1 MISSLNNKIKKKQL
15 KIAIIGLGYVG
26 LPIADAFSKHF
37 KVVGYD
43 INKSRISD
51 LKNNIDSNDIRK
63 KIKKKFSKNLI
74 FTYKKNLLKNCDIFI
89 ITVPTPVNKRNI
101 PNLKS
106 LDSAINDLIS
116 FDLKGKFIVIEST
129 VFPTLCS
136 KYIKLIQLKKKILL
150 DKDFYFGFSP
160 ERINPSDNFYTI
172 KNIDKIVSSSSS
184 KSVNFLK
191 KLYSKIVNK
200 IHLSNSIED
209 AEMAKII
216 ENTQR
221 DINIAFINEISII
234 CNKLNLNF
242 KNVLKLASTKW
253 NFLKFKPGLVGG
265 HCISVDPYYLTHI
278 LKKANYKPKVILS
291 GRQINENYHKNI
303 VSFFEKKLKSK
314 KIKILISGLTYK
326 EDCND
331 VRNSKAFNLSTL
343 LKKKYS
349 RVDLYDPNLKKNK
362 VFNQIILDKPKKNF
376 YDLIIICVRHRIF
389 FKKSKLLL
397 KKFGKK
403 NCKYYDIKLGGFL
416 N

>member
-15 KIAIIGLGYVG
+15 KIAVIGLGYVG
-26 LPIADAFSKHF
+26 LPIAEAFSKHF
-37 KVVGYD
+37 KVIGYD

-51 LKNNIDSNDIRK
+51 LKNKIDKNDVSK

-74 FTYKKNLLKNCDIFI
+74 FSNKKNLIKNCDVFI

-101 PNLKS
+101 PDLKF
-106 LDSAINDLIS
+106 LDNAINDLIS
-116 FDLKGKFIVIEST
+116 FDLKGRFIVVEST
-129 VFPTLCS
+129 VFPTLCA
-136 KYIKLIQLKKKILL
+136 KYIDLIQFKKKILI

-172 KNIDKIVSSSSS
+172 KNIDKIVSSTS
-184 KSVNFLK
+184 KNSVNFLK
-191 KLYSKIVNK
+191 KLYSKIINK
-200 IHLSNSIED
+200 THTSYSIED

-242 KNVLKLASTKW
+242 KNVMRLASTKW

-278 LKKANYKPKVILS
+278 LKEVNYKPKVILS
-291 GRQINENYHKNI
+291 GRDINENYHKNI
-303 VSFFEKKLKSK
+303 VSFFGKKLKSK

-343 LKKKYS
+343 LKKNYS
-349 RVDLYDPNLKKNK
+349 QVDLYDPNLKKNK
-362 VFNQIILDKPKKNF
+362 VYNQIIIKKPKKNF